1 MVWLNFAEY
10 DLRTYMPLRFS
21 SYLTSGLTHPTQV
34 RSDIQ
39 SRFLPD
45 ILELLDCCRVLW
57 GFVAY
62 RYNWDKLGSQD
73 NEMYHLLLLSPLF
86 SDDISIFTHPS
97 PPHCFIPS
105 LSAISIASFNSPSH
119 VVQTVMTK
127 LNAWKLSLKGLYRK
141 FAFDE

>member
-39 SRFLPD
+39 SRFLPG

-57 GFVAY
+57 RCVAY

-105 LSAISIASFNSPSH
+105 LSAISTASFNSLSH
-119 VVQTVMTK
+119 VVQTVMT
-127 LNAWKLSLKGLYRK
+127 KLSLKGLYRK